1 MFESCFKPW
10 DWNFPHFAQPNF
22 FVPLRKVR
30 SCCSSVRFPLA
41 EGPNIQLTQLHRSS
55 RKIWVL
61 PREYHQIWMIFGAR
75 LKQKTFVLPSC
86 KGGPLNTRDKSRG
99 TRDMM
104 ACFYGI
110 GRQSMASIFFALEPP
125 TGDKSCSRCVRRNCD
140 VFFVQTPLFTR
151 NAYPMV
157 WACLQSFENLLA
169 CYLQQVILNSESAM
183 AHKYHKSHWNIFLRQ
198 KRPAKC
204 PQIPCKR
211 PEFLRKARKTRKVAF
226 FLLDDLLEAWKFLRK
241 PCCSAISMRGRRGE
255 YWVGDTMGAPRHDCL

>member
-140 VFFVQTPLFTR
+140 VFLCKRHSSQETHIQWFGPACSHLRICWPAIYSRLSWILKAQWRTNTTKATETFFCDKNARQNARKYLANAR
-151 NAYPMV
+151 N
-157 WACLQSFENLLA
+157 
-169 CYLQQVILNSESAM
+169 
-183 AHKYHKSHWNIFLRQ
+183 FLE
-198 KRPAKC
+198 RPAK
-204 PQIPCKR
+204 
-211 PEFLRKARKTRKVAF
+211 PEKSHSF
-226 FLLDDLLEAWKFLRK
+226 
-241 PCCSAISMRGRRGE
+241 C
-255 YWVGDTMGAPRHDCL
+255 